1 MAINRRIII
10 QTLLLA
16 AALLLGACGT
26 HTFSGTMLEPPNDAT
41 DFTLTAHT
49 GEPFRL
55 SEQRGK
61 VVLLFFGFTHCPDVC
76 PTAMSDMAAVFRK
89 LGPDAERVQVAL
101 ITIDPERDTPERM
114 QKFMAIFN
122 PTFLGLS
129 GTRAQI
135 DPIIKAYGVTAI
147 RRELPDSALKYTM
160 DHSAFTYV
168 IDQNGKWVELLNPEL
183 DINAIAEDIRY
194 IVRKGA
200 S

>member
-1 MAINRRIII
+1 MATNRRLFI

-16 AALLLGACGT
+16 CALLLGACGS
-26 HTFSGTMLEPPNDAT
+26 HTFSGTVIEPPNDAT

-49 GEPFRL
+49 GQPFRL

-76 PTAMSDMAAVFRK
+76 PTALSDMAAVFRK
-89 LGPDAERVQVAL
+89 LGPDAERVQVAF
-101 ITIDPERDTPERM
+101 ITVDPERDTPQRM
-114 QKFMAIFN
+114 EKYMKIFN

-129 GTRAQI
+129 GTRAEI
-135 DPIIKAYGVTAI
+135 DPIIKAYGATA
-147 RRELPDSALKYTM
+147 RRRDLPNSALVYTM

-168 IDQNGKWVELLNPEL
+168 IDQSGKWVELFGSNV
-183 DINAIAEDIRY
+183 DIDAMADDIRY
-194 IVRKGA
+194 LVRKGA